1 MAKRDK
7 IYLKTY
13 FETGD
18 KPTEEQFG
26 EFIDST
32 VNTEQT
38 SSQYISS
45 SLVVQGNITANTF
58 IVTQSVIVSQTGST
72 AFGNSIDDKH
82 HFTGSL
88 LASGSVRITGS
99 FVVNSGSSNLMIDSV
114 GSFSGSITSTG
125 SFGKISIDTL
135 TADSGTFGYLQAG
148 EVSSSIVRLGG
159 GGNNDGELYF
169 GSASSKIYSQQDGT
183 DLFISS
189 SDDCYTF

>member
-88 LASGSVRITGS
+88 LASGSVFLTWEEKVPSRLKGRPFFPT
-99 FVVNSGSSNLMIDSV
+99 SGPTSPKLLSNLGIIKIITFRSPWTIICCWIFSCV
-114 GSFSGSITSTG
+114 SF
-125 SFGKISIDTL
+125 
-135 TADSGTFGYLQAG
+135 
-148 EVSSSIVRLGG
+148 
-159 GGNNDGELYF
+159 
-169 GSASSKIYSQQDGT
+169 
-183 DLFISS
+183 
-189 SDDCYTF
+189 